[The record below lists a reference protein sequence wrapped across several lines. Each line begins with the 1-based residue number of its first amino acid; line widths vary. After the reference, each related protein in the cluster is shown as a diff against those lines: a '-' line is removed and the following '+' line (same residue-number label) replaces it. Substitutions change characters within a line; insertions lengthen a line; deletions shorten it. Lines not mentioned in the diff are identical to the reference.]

1 LEYED
6 LRIVDTPSL
15 VRDHAISKLR
25 NAISSG
31 LYPPGARL
39 VERELCE
46 ALGVSRTSVRE
57 ALRQLQS
64 ENLVEVGRRRSIN
77 VAVITAQDAAD
88 IYMIR
93 EMLETQAIR
102 RFVALSDDAER
113 KALAAVH
120 KRLVKALSKNDMAQL
135 SAIASEFYE
144 RVLIGAK
151 SRVIY
156 EVARPLLARV
166 NYLRIRSMAE
176 PGRLDGG
183 LKEWDA
189 MMDAVQAGDADRAA
203 EAMAVHLRNARA
215 AIVARL
221 EADEKTAISSKRK
234 AAS

>member
-1 LEYED
+1 
-6 LRIVDTPSL
+6 
-15 VRDHAISKLR
+15 
-25 NAISSG
+25 
-31 LYPPGARL
+31 
-39 VERELCE
+39 
-46 ALGVSRTSVRE
+46 
-57 ALRQLQS
+57 
-64 ENLVEVGRRRSIN
+64 
-77 VAVITAQDAAD
+77 
-88 IYMIR
+88 
-93 EMLETQAIR
+93 
-102 RFVALSDDAER
+102 
-113 KALAAVH
+113 
-120 KRLVKALSKNDMAQL
+120 MAQL

-189 MMDAVQAGDADRAA
+189 MMEAVQAGDADRAA

-221 EADEKTAISSKRK
+221 EADEKTAIPAKRK

>member
-15 VRDHAISKLR
+15 VRDHTLEKLRGAIST
-25 NAISSG
+25 G

-77 VAVITAQDAAD
+77 VAVITSKDAYD
-88 IYMIR
+88 IYQIR
-93 EMLETQAIR
+93 EMLETEAIR
-102 RFVALSDDAER
+102 RFVQISDEKSV
-113 KALAAVH
+113 KALGRIH
-120 KRLVKALSKNDMAQL
+120 KQLVKALSKNNVRQL
-135 SAIASEFYE
+135 AAIASEFYE
-144 RVLIGAK
+144 TILKGSQSK
-151 SRVIY
+151 VIY

-166 NYLRIRSMAE
+166 NYLRIRSMSE
-176 PGRLDGG
+176 PGRIDGG
-183 LKEWDA
+183 LREWDA
-189 MMDAVQAGDADRAA
+189 VMDAVTRGDAEGAARA
-203 EAMAVHLRNARA
+203 MSVHLANARA

-221 EADEKTAISSKRK
+221 EAEEREPKGLAGKV
-234 AAS
+234 A